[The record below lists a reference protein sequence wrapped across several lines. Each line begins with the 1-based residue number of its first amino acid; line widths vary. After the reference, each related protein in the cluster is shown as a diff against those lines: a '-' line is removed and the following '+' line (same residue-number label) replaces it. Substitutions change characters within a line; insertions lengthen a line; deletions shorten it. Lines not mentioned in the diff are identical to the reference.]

1 MLPDSKFALK
11 RSPGIC
17 WRAITAL
24 TTLSRSTSRL
34 YERAGMHAAGTGYH
48 SNSTTFVD
56 EVCADGATET
66 LYLPLRSGFLVSE
79 HRLCGYQECFSYRE
93 NMLVFMQSSA
103 TQRDATS
110 VGSCCSDETPGSHRR
125 LCLGPISRCGCSDT
139 LAPMASTQIE
149 QVRVAILRGLHA
161 CPADTAVAC
170 VVLLCI
176 ASRQLHQQHEDMEML
191 ERAVVY
197 NLDHKPKTVRASALL
212 PVLDGKRLTTTTMH
226 VPAQQRERLLQDHR
240 VKNFV
245 AKINAMSSGLLEKYN
260 DPDGSRAEE
269 TAAMKGDEVFKNF
282 YERLTSIRD
291 YHARFPN
298 TGMAKAD
305 PAVRFSLPGCVCLAR
320 RVVVRSW
327 WRIPDVWLP
336 RQTLAVQAAEPVL
349 TFSGEECVGRF
360 LDLQVFHERYCNFPG
375 VRLDY
380 QSYLDKVGDLAS
392 VPRRNKNMDYT
403 KYVEDLA
410 AYLQGFF
417 ERTSPLVDL
426 DPLLAR
432 LRARFEKEWKAGT
445 LPGWGGDDDSGA
457 STEDHFCAPCNRR
470 FTKAT
475 VFQAHMNS
483 KKHKRVVARQAAAGD
498 SGNGHGDAGGGAT
511 ESLQARCAWAEMRVA
526 RLLELLSDI
535 VDATKRQTEKKQTR
549 TFQELEAE
557 IEAAEAGE
565 GDSDLEDSDDEEQVL
580 YNPKNLPLGW
590 DGKPIPYWLYKLH
603 GLNMKF
609 KCEICGNHTYA
620 GRRDFDRH
628 FREWRHA
635 QGMRALGIPNTK
647 HFHDITEID
656 DAVNRT

>member
-1 MLPDSKFALK
+1 MLLAQDT
-11 RSPGIC
+11 
-17 WRAITAL
+17 TATLQHLL
-24 TTLSRSTSRL
+24 TKCAPMVRRKPSTCR
-34 YERAGMHAAGTGYH
+34 Y
-48 SNSTTFVD
+48 
-56 EVCADGATET
+56 GA
-66 LYLPLRSGFLVSE
+66 GFLVSE

-103 TQRDATS
+103 AQRDATS

-212 PVLDGKRLTTTTMH
+212 PVPNGKRLTTTTMH

-327 WRIPDVWLP
+327 WRIPDGVVAAADACRASCGASAHFLRRGVRGPLP
-336 RQTLAVQAAEPVL
+336 RP
-349 TFSGEECVGRF
+349 
-360 LDLQVFHERYCNFPG
+360 PG
-375 VRLDY
+375 VPRTLL
-380 QSYLDKVGDLAS
+380 QL
-392 VPRRNKNMDYT
+392 PRR
-403 KYVEDLA
+403 
-410 AYLQGFF
+410 
-417 ERTSPLVDL
+417 
-426 DPLLAR
+426 
-432 LRARFEKEWKAGT
+432 
-445 LPGWGGDDDSGA
+445 
-457 STEDHFCAPCNRR
+457 AP
-470 FTKAT
+470 
-475 VFQAHMNS
+475 
-483 KKHKRVVARQAAAGD
+483 
-498 SGNGHGDAGGGAT
+498 
-511 ESLQARCAWAEMRVA
+511 
-526 RLLELLSDI
+526 
-535 VDATKRQTEKKQTR
+535 
-549 TFQELEAE
+549 
-557 IEAAEAGE
+557 
-565 GDSDLEDSDDEEQVL
+565 
-580 YNPKNLPLGW
+580 
-590 DGKPIPYWLYKLH
+590 
-603 GLNMKF
+603 
-609 KCEICGNHTYA
+609 
-620 GRRDFDRH
+620 
-628 FREWRHA
+628 
-635 QGMRALGIPNTK
+635 
-647 HFHDITEID
+647 
-656 DAVNRT
+656 